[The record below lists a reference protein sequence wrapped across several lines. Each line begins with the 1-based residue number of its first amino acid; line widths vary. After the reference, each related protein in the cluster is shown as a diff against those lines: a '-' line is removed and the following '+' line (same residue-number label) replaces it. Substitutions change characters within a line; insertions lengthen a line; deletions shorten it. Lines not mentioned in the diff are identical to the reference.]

1 MAPNFHSSF
10 IPKEPITQEV
20 FKKEKAGF
28 SGILAAAFLGL
39 MILASVGFYFYKGI
53 VKDDIKALETELAEA
68 EKNIDKTAIAELSK
82 FNQKLTMAKTIVSK
96 HQVISKFLTTL
107 ASSTVSTVYFESFDY
122 GNLEVGKLDVNLTG
136 RASSYAAVALQ
147 ENVLNQ
153 NKYFKSVVFSGLT
166 LVEGG
171 AVAFKLNISVD
182 PQIVAAYLP

>member
-28 SGILAAAFLGL
+28 AGILAAAFLGL
-39 MILASVGFYFYKGI
+39 MILASVGLYFYKGI
-53 VKDDIKALETELAEA
+53 VKNEIKVLEAELVEA
-68 EKNIDKTAIAELSK
+68 EKSIDKTTINELAKFSK
-82 FNQKLTMAKTIVSK
+82 KLNMVEAVVTK

-107 ASSTVSTVYFESFDY
+107 ASSTVGTIYFESFDY

-136 RASSYAAVALQ
+136 RANSYAAVALQ
-147 ENVLNQ
+147 ESVLNQ

-171 AVAFKLNISVD
+171 AVSFKLNISVD
-182 PQIVAAYLP
+182 PQIVAAFAP